1 MDVKDFLTIEGLHLK
16 LPEAT
21 VEPVSLPPPRDHVSG
36 NRQDSRLS
44 RELVEGW
51 GPGTGHEAVGGRR
64 PKATPSSPPCFEA
77 GPSQGPYGGAGG
89 LALTPRVPVKD
100 GRAGQN
106 HGTPK
111 SKAASERTVT
121 CLSRLVAPEAE
132 TLPGRWSHR
141 GSAQRS
147 GSSPPAQLALPSPVT
162 PGGRDS
168 STCETLSSRLLWRLA
183 LPPWEGQAGGSDVQV
198 PACPSPARPPD
209 GISARPRGP
218 FLGCF
223 SAVSPQGRPGL
234 PACSWCPAP
243 SSRAAE
249 PPLGVHGGHVPL
261 PSGQHRLSGRG
272 RSPLSQDVAGSG
284 TSPLLW
290 VMEQSGDRCSH
301 SELNCFWGP
310 GGICLMTCG

>member
-249 PPLGVHGGHVPL
+249 PPLGVHGWPRAPPQRAAQAIRARPVPSL
-261 PSGQHRLSGRG
+261 PGRRWLRDITFALG
-272 RSPLSQDVAGSG
+272 NGAE
-284 TSPLLW
+284 W
-290 VMEQSGDRCSH
+290 
-301 SELNCFWGP
+301 
-310 GGICLMTCG
+310 